1 MKTINKRWAIV
12 NKNTGSVRRSTA
24 TRDQARFVKSRN
36 ERIYDTINQ
45 VFVR

>member
-12 NKNTGSVRRSTA
+12 NKNTGSVRRSA
-24 TRDQARFVKSRN
+24 STREMARSFKNGN